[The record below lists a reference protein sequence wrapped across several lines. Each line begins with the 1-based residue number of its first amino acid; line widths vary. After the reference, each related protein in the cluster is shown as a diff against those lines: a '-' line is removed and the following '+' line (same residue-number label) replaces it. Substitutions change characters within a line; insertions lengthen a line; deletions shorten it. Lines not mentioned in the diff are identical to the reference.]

1 MASAV
6 LLLATLFATWPN
18 QVATESDNEPFGSQ
32 SGNRCVD
39 DENRSQV
46 RIFFLMI
53 PKFRPLGISWLA
65 CILHFW
71 SSIRHIA
78 KKVI

>member
-1 MASAV
+1 MCRIRLFQFSLFGRRGMASAV

-53 PKFRPLGISWLA
+53 PKFRPLGIS
-65 CILHFW
+65 
-71 SSIRHIA
+71 
-78 KKVI
+78 